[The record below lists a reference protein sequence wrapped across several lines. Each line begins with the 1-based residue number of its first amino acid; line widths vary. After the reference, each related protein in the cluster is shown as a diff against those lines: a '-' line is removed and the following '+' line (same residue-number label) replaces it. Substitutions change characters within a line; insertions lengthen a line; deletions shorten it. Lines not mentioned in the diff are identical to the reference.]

1 VAGDLS
7 DHRRRDGLRWPEQ
20 AGCPAYPS
28 FAATEGLTAHAART
42 GAPALSNDAS
52 CDPRYLANQDNSG
65 SELVPILGR
74 RAAAGSEGTPP

>member
-28 FAATEGLTAHAART
+28 FAATEGPTAHAART

-52 CDPRYLANQDNSG
+52 RDPRYLANQDDT
-65 SELVPILGR
+65 ELVPILGR
-74 RAAAGSEGTPP
+74 RAAAGSEGTQP